1 MLLATAWATAALLT
15 LARAR
20 SPGLATGL
28 ATGIADGLVSSNT
41 QHAQP
46 TNKTVMAW
54 IADIGAA
61 ISARAALP
69 IAETLLTPAGVTPS
83 PRQ

>member
-20 SPGLATGL
+20 SPGL